1 MLPRGVLRHIGGSPR
16 TRSCVFYVRRSEDTD
31 LAELSV
37 PSRATIGA
45 LKAAACAALRLDAPL
60 SAVTLSREGAALDC
74 TLTLDEAHAA
84 GVLAPRD
91 KLVAVVRAV
100 SGEGGGSPL
109 LEGGGSPL
117 LLPYRVLDESVE
129 TEPQLLAS
137 DAEFQHFVRG
147 RTLWAV
153 RDKSEGGGS
162 KRSMITSLRA
172 ARGALA
178 TAGTYLLLREGGDML
193 EVDVSNLKRAGKN
206 ASTSFEQ
213 LANKAVASDSE
224 LRRRCGE
231 LEPVNN
237 GEAVVFVDKRTGKDF
252 ASFDGLFLCP
262 DGGRVLFNESKQRLD
277 KGDVGVVRS
286 LFASLSMVCK
296 DPARFPSRPADVSKL
311 IAGRTV
317 VPLLSCTACDAET
330 AAVCVA
336 AHIHVLVRNGDGFA
350 CSLAVGE
357 FAASSG
363 SV

>member
-1 MLPRGVLRHIGGSPR
+1 M
-16 TRSCVFYVRRSEDTD
+16 FYVRRVVDTD
-31 LAELSV
+31 YAELTV
-37 PSRATIGA
+37 PAYVTIGA
-45 LKAAACAALRLDAPL
+45 LKAAACAVLHLDAPL
-60 SAVTLSREGAALDC
+60 SAVTLLREGSALDC
-74 TLTLDEAHAA
+74 TLTLDEARAA
-84 GVLAPRD
+84 GALAPRD
-91 KLVAVVRAV
+91 KLVAAVRVAI
-100 SGEGGGSPL
+100 GESS
-109 LEGGGSPL
+109 SPL

-129 TEPQLLAS
+129 IQPQLLAS
-137 DAEFQHFVRG
+137 DAEFHHFIRG

-178 TAGTYLLLREGGDML
+178 TAGTYLLLREGGDTL

-213 LANKAVASDSE
+213 LANKAVASDSQ
-224 LRRRCGE
+224 LRSCCGE

-237 GEAVVFVDKRTGKDF
+237 GEEVVFMDKRTGKDY
-252 ASFDGLFLCP
+252 ASFDGLFLCA
-262 DGGRVLFNESKQRLD
+262 DGKRVLFNESKQRLD
-277 KGDVGVVRS
+277 KSDVAVVRS
-286 LFASLSMVCK
+286 LFASLSMVCD

-311 IAGRTV
+311 IVGRTV
-317 VPLLSCTACDAET
+317 VPLLSSTACDAET

-357 FAASSG
+357 FTASSVRARG
-363 SV
+363 ASGASSQAHGLHMRRV